1 MLNPPPATSPLADR
15 LAITREGIRASFAAG
30 GRGPRA
36 AIAKAILRFL
46 DTLMALL
53 ADFKAGRLL
62 PLPPSDAAPAEAG
75 QEEARAG
82 ASEAAAVRPRGLLAR
97 VCGLAWPSLWGAGRV
112 TWTVEAAARGRDGSH
127 CESTPTPYLPRLE
140 GLGRE
145 ADQRANGSGGTVAP
159 PSPAPRMTPGAQPL
173 KGREV
178 RVENG
183 SGSAVA
189 HPSPARI
196 GPHFCQQKWEPIAGP
211 ALSVGSHCAVRNGGP
226 IKGRGILRRLDEM
239 SLPQAR
245 VRGPR
250 LHPGSRI
257 GGAYSGF
264 FKNRFWRRGRRA
276 GTLFHD
282 KNDAAGP

>member
-15 LAITREGIRASFAAG
+15 LAMTGEGIRASMAAEG
-30 GRGPRA
+30 KPKGPGA
-36 AIAKAILRFL
+36 VLEAIVLKLL
-46 DTLMALL
+46 DTLLTLL

-62 PLPPSDAAPAEAG
+62 PLPTSDAAPAEAG
-75 QEEARAG
+75 EEEARAG
-82 ASEAAAVRPRGLLAR
+82 TSGAAAGRPRGLLAR

-226 IKGRGILRRLDEM
+226 IKGRGILRRAERTE
-239 SLPQAR
+239 A
-245 VRGPR
+245 
-250 LHPGSRI
+250 
-257 GGAYSGF
+257 F
-264 FKNRFWRRGRRA
+264 FKNWFWRRGRRA
-276 GTLFHD
+276 SIPFRYNNEVVRPGV
-282 KNDAAGP
+282 